1 MPGRPPFAP
10 SLRSVSSRVWTAGSP
25 SVLTAVSRE
34 VSPCLLP
41 ATTGPGRSSA
51 PSSARGHAFS
61 RLRRSVGPQR
71 LRALVWSPCSS
82 RSPLPYGR
90 ITSTW
95 PCEAV
100 GMILEKNTEA
110 SPLAPG
116 LWARRLHLL
125 LPGRGRGREAQGRLA
140 PSRAFSAP
148 PYPRARTAW
157 GVPAL
162 CPAPSHQPR
171 HGRQSPLHL
180 LDRGRPQIPIPAGS
194 PALQATCA
202 RKGGSQL
209 REVVQMEHCFPT
221 RTSNKESF
229 SELHANS
236 CSICFLLKAPYVS
249 LVITKTACA
258 TALGCWSAKVK
269 FVISSLSF
277 TV

>member
-110 SPLAPG
+110 SPLAPRPVG
-116 LWARRLHLL
+116 
-125 LPGRGRGREAQGRLA
+125 
-140 PSRAFSAP
+140 AP
-148 PYPRARTAW
+148 PAPPPPRERE
-157 GVPAL
+157 
-162 CPAPSHQPR
+162 R
-171 HGRQSPLHL
+171 E
-180 LDRGRPQIPIPAGS
+180 RGSGPAGS
-194 PALQATCA
+194 
-202 RKGGSQL
+202 
-209 REVVQMEHCFPT
+209 
-221 RTSNKESF
+221 ESCI
-229 SELHANS
+229 L
-236 CSICFLLKAPYVS
+236 
-249 LVITKTACA
+249 CA
-258 TALGCWSAKVK
+258 TVPSGPDCVGRSSALPG
-269 FVISSLSF
+269 SF
-277 TV
+277 TPA